1 MANTTGETIDLSTPR
16 GTMHAVVARPGAAGE
31 DDATAGRG
39 GPWPGVVVIHD
50 AVGMSEDLRRQ
61 TEWLAGS
68 GFITIAPD
76 LLYWGGTV
84 KCLRAIMRDVSA
96 GAGPSYDDVDTA
108 RTWLVAQPDC
118 TGRVGVI
125 GFCMGGGFAL
135 ALAPGHG
142 FSASSVNYGTA
153 GRRTMTPAALEGACP
168 IIGSYGTRDV
178 FTRRGAKRLDAALTD
193 LGVEHEITFY
203 PGAGHSFLN
212 DHRDPVSR
220 AMRLLSIGYHEPSA
234 RLARPRIV
242 AFLERH
248 LREVA

>member
-1 MANTTGETIDLSTPR
+1 MTNTTGQKIDLPTPR
-16 GTMHAVVARPGAAGE
+16 GTMHSVVARPATTGE

-50 AVGMSEDLRRQ
+50 AADMSEDLRRQ
-61 TEWLAGS
+61 AEWLGGA

-76 LLYWGGTV
+76 LFYWGSTV
-84 KCLRAIMRDVSA
+84 RCLRAIMNNVST
-96 GAGPSYDDVDTA
+96 GAGPAYDDVEAA
-108 RTWLVAQPDC
+108 RKWLVAQSDC

-153 GRRTMTPAALEGACP
+153 GRRTITPAVLEGACP

-178 FTRRGAKRLDAALTD
+178 FTRRGAKRLDAVLTD

-220 AMRLLSIGYHEPSA
+220 TMRLLSIGYHEPSA

-242 AFLERH
+242 AFLDRH
-248 LREVA
+248 LREPA